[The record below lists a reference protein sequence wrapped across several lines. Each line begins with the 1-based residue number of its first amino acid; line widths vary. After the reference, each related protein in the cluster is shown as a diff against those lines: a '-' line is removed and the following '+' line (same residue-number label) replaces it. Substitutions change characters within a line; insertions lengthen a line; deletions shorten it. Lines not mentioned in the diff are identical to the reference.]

1 MEITLLNMDVVAP
14 SPGSASVTNSQ
25 SGENAPTFAQLL
37 NTQPQNTQ
45 SDKKTVQAQDNTSKE
60 KKVEKHSQEDK
71 DKDDN
76 HDIASVVV
84 DTIPKELQSQ
94 EKTPL
99 TLSLP
104 DNEQFA
110 DIIENKMPSSLMSA
124 EELAA
129 ELPVQL
135 AGLPG
140 LKPMPLSSEQLKQS
154 VKHEDKFS
162 PLTRV
167 LIKDTQMAEL
177 NLADNNALSK
187 FDEKS
192 LLTQLRPEISSLATQ
207 GTQTDTLPTDKS
219 SAKKTDSFASLLTP
233 ISEKINAQLDSH
245 KSQQNT
251 KLAESAFQQV
261 ASTNTMSEKELH
273 NTLTTTSSLTSHS
286 FANSTNVS
294 AMSQPQVHFSP
305 TVVQVLNAQV
315 GTPEWQQQFNQ
326 QIVMFSRNGLQKAE
340 LRLHPEELGSLQ
352 IRMKIEDGQAQLH
365 LASQNGH
372 VRNVLENA
380 MHHLRQALSD
390 NGIQLTQ
397 SHVSSDSS
405 DNWQQENMSDS
416 SQFSGDPADNHQG
429 SEGNDMQLT
438 SESAQQKITL
448 TPQQLA
454 SARGGVDIFA

>member
-14 SPGSASVTNSQ
+14 SPGSASATNSQ
-25 SGENAPTFAQLL
+25 PGENAPTFAQFLS
-37 NTQPQNTQ
+37 THPQNSQ

-71 DKDDN
+71 DKDDT
-76 HDIASVVV
+76 HDIASVVA
-84 DTIPKELQSQ
+84 DTIPNKLQSQ
-94 EKTPL
+94 EKLSL

-104 DNEQFA
+104 DNEQLD
-110 DIIENKMPSSLMSA
+110 DIIENKIPSSLMSA

-140 LKPMPLSSEQLKQS
+140 LKRTLPTSEQLKQS
-154 VKHEDKFS
+154 VKHEDKLS

-167 LIKDTQMAEL
+167 FTKETQMTGIHL
-177 NLADNNALSK
+177 TDNNVLSK

-192 LLTQLRPEISSLATQ
+192 LLTQLRPETSVLATQ
-207 GTQTDTLPTDKS
+207 GTQTDTLPADKS
-219 SAKKTDSFASLLTP
+219 STKKADTFASLLTP
-233 ISEKINAQLDSH
+233 VSEKIHAQLNSN

-251 KLAESAFQQV
+251 KLTENVFQQI
-261 ASTNTMSEKELH
+261 ATNNSTSEKELH

-286 FANSTNVS
+286 LVNSTNVS
-294 AMSQPQVHFSP
+294 AISQPQVHFSP

-365 LASQNGH
+365 LTSQNGH

-380 MHHLRQALSD
+380 IHHLRQALSD

-397 SHVSSDSS
+397 SHVSSDNSN
-405 DNWQQENMSDS
+405 NWQQENMSDS
-416 SQFSGDPADNHQG
+416 SQFSGKSADNHQG
-429 SEGNDMQLT
+429 SEDNDMQLT